1 MNVPEAADYPVA
13 NTIVEWAVYQSMK
26 LVTGDIL
33 KAEGVVRAGYSVAE
47 DSVQSFLGGQKVV
60 QKAEEEAGV
69 HGVETRE
76 STKQPS

>member
-13 NTIVEWAVYQSMK
+13 NTIVEWPVYQSMK
-26 LVTGDIL
+26 LVTGDL
-33 KAEGVVRAGYSVAE
+33 LRTEGAVRAGNSLTE

-69 HGVETRE
+69 HGVDR
-76 STKQPS
+76 